1 MDRRSVLTAAAAVA
15 AFSAARAVAA
25 PQVQQ
30 PAAPKLQR
38 LYANPLK
45 SPADIKDWVMEGA
58 GKVDFD
64 LGAMR
69 LTSALPDPQG
79 SVFDPKNQ
87 SNFVFWNP
95 EVFPDEVEMRWNFT
109 ALNEPGLAI
118 FFFGARGI
126 LADGS
131 DCHVL
136 DKRLKP
142 RAGQVYDQY
151 TKSDLSSLQ
160 IAYFRR
166 RWPEE
171 RAFHLSNLRRAPGF
185 EMLAQGGDPLPDVKD
200 ATPPYRIRLAKRAT
214 GAQFYINDL
223 LVVDWKAGDPAP
235 RKAWPGAGST
245 GFRQMAPLTATY
257 SDFEVFK
264 L

>member
-1 MDRRSVLTAAAAVA
+1 MDRRSLIVSAAAVA
-15 AFSAARAVAA
+15 AFSAARVMAD

-38 LYANPLK
+38 IYYNPLK
-45 SPADIKDWVMEGA
+45 SQADIKDWVMEGA
-58 GKVDFD
+58 GSADFD
-64 LGAMR
+64 LGRMR
-69 LTSALPDPQG
+69 LKSQLPDPKA

-95 EVFPDEVEMRWNFT
+95 EVFPDDVEMRWNFT
-109 ALNEPGLAI
+109 ALEEPGLAI

-142 RAGQVYDQY
+142 RQGQVYDQY
-151 TKSDLSSLQ
+151 TKSDLLSLQ

-166 RWPEE
+166 RWQEE

-185 EMLAQGGDPLPDVKD
+185 EMLAQGGDPLPDIQD
-200 ATPPYRIRLAKRAT
+200 ATPPYRIRLAKRIT
-214 GAQFYINDL
+214 GVDFYINDL
-223 LVVDWKAGDPAP
+223 LVVSWKAGDPKP
-235 RKAWPGAGST
+235 RPAWPGAGST
-245 GFRQMAPLTATY
+245 GFRQMAPLVATY

>member
-1 MDRRSVLTAAAAVA
+1 MDRRSLITAAAAVA
-15 AFSAARAVAA
+15 ALSGTRVTAA
-25 PQVQQ
+25 P
-30 PAAPKLQR
+30 PSQR
-38 LYANPLK
+38 IYYNPLK
-45 SPADIKDWVMEGA
+45 SQADIKDWVMEGA
-58 GKVDFD
+58 GRVDFD
-64 LGAMR
+64 LGRMR
-69 LTSALPDPQG
+69 LTSQLPDPQG
-79 SVFDPKNQ
+79 AVFDPKNQ

-95 EVFPDEVEMRWNFT
+95 EVFPDEVEMRWNFA

-118 FFFGARGI
+118 FFFAARGI
-126 LADGS
+126 LADGG

-136 DKRLKP
+136 DRRLKP
-142 RAGQVYDQY
+142 RGGQVYDQY

-185 EMLAQGGDPLPDVKD
+185 EMLAQGGDPLPDVAD
-200 ATPPYRIRLAKRAT
+200 ARPPYRIRLVKRST
-214 GAQFYINDL
+214 GVEFHINDL
-223 LVVDWKAGDPAP
+223 PVVSWTAGDPKP
-235 RKAWPGAGST
+235 RPAWPGQGSV
-245 GFRQMAPLTATY
+245 GFRQMAPLVATY

>member
-1 MDRRSVLTAAAAVA
+1 MDRRSVITAAAAVA
-15 AFSAARAVAA
+15 ALSATRVMAA
-25 PQVQQ
+25 PN
-30 PAAPKLQR
+30 PTR
-38 LYANPLK
+38 IYYNPLK
-45 SPADIKDWVMEGA
+45 SPADVKDWVMEGA
-58 GKVDFD
+58 GKVDFE
-64 LGAMR
+64 LGRMR
-69 LTSALPDPQG
+69 LTSQLPDPRG
-79 SVFDPKNQ
+79 PVFDPKNQ

-118 FFFGARGI
+118 FFFGTRGI
-126 LADGS
+126 LPDGS

-142 RAGQVYDQY
+142 RGGQVYDQY

-171 RAFHLSNLRRAPGF
+171 RALHLSNLRRAPGF
-185 EMLAQGGDPLPDVKD
+185 DLLAQGGDPLPDVAD
-200 ATPPYRIRLAKRAT
+200 ATPPYRIRLVKRRA
-214 GAQFYINDL
+214 GVEFYINDL
-223 LVVDWKAGDPAP
+223 LVVGWRAGDPGP
-235 RKAWPGAGST
+235 RRAWPGAGST
-245 GFRQMAPLTATY
+245 GLRQMAPLVATY